1 MNLENTPEMWRKDE
15 QEEEELE
22 YEKEEE
28 DYLPPLSAYKISNRN
43 KRTQLGAIVFLVKK
57 YDHKVVLGLVGKT
70 KKMRTR

>member
-43 KRTQLGAIVFLVKK
+43 KRT
-57 YDHKVVLGLVGKT
+57 
-70 KKMRTR
+70 